1 MDFLTYSLLDT
12 YLLRYFPTF
21 DTSLISTSLLSTSL
35 LRFCPYCTMYSTLLF
50 SGMYFP
56 SLDLS
61 LSGNFLPWY
70 FPTLVLF
77 YFGPSLLFSTLVYF
91 STLILLYLMLPN
103 VDISLHRFFTTLV
116 YLYFCTSLLWYFSTL
131 VLIYSG
137 TFLLWYCT
145 LALPV
150 PFSCSTRQSQEFI
163 TYSTHHP
170 YKSVNEEE

>member
-1 MDFLTYSLLDT
+1 
-12 YLLRYFPTF
+12 
-21 DTSLISTSLLSTSL
+21 
-35 LRFCPYCTMYSTLLF
+35 MYSTLLF

-77 YFGPSLLFSTLVYF
+77 YFGPSQLWYFPTLVPLSYGPSLLFSTLVYF
-91 STLILLYLMLPN
+91 SSLILLYLMLPY